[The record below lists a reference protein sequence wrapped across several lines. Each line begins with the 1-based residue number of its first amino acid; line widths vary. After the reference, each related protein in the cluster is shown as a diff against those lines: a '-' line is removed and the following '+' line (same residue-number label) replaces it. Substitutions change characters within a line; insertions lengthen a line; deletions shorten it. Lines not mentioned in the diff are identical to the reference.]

1 MAPEAGWSVPDW
13 ALPPGVRALQTWRG
27 SSQGGGFNLAGH
39 VGAPPAAVAA
49 NRARLQAAM
58 AGVERVAWLQQVH
71 GTRVVDAG
79 QLGEGEGEGEPE
91 ADAAVTRA
99 PGVACVVMTADCL
112 PVLLADD
119 TGATVAAAHAGWR
132 GLAAGVLERT
142 VATMAV
148 APSRLRAWLGPAI
161 GPTAFEV
168 GAEVRAAFLARDAGA
183 GAAFRPAAR
192 RDHYFADLPALAT
205 RRLQAVG
212 IRDITASGICT
223 VTSVDRCPSFRR
235 DPRAGRMAS
244 LIWRDARA

>member
-1 MAPEAGWSVPDW
+1 MTSELPVIVPDW
-13 ALPPGVRALQTWRG
+13 PAPSWVHAACTTRMGGV
-27 SSQGGGFNLAGH
+27 SQAPWQSLNLGTH
-39 VGAPPAAVAA
+39 VGDHPDDVAK
-49 NRARLQAAM
+49 NRSLLGQWAEPGAQSF
-58 AGVERVAWLQQVH
+58 GWLNQVH
-71 GTRVVDAG
+71 GTDVVELPQSGAVT
-79 QLGEGEGEGEPE
+79 
-91 ADAAVTRA
+91 ADASVTSQ

-112 PVLLADD
+112 PVLLVDD